1 MEHGRLAVI
10 EIVTETGGTGA
21 NEPRRGEDAP
31 DLGAR
36 LRARE
41 AAVRKEAAREAGE
54 RRVAASAATLV
65 SLLRDRN
72 TSVAS
77 TATWALGRL
86 GYAAAAAEVAA
97 LLRASSATQRQAAAR
112 ALGQFATP
120 DALAALLGALPDAD
134 EALVTAILAALD
146 DLPRASVV
154 PGLVALLRDP
164 RGPLRAR
171 ASRALLRYPTEAL
184 PAVVAALSA
193 PSDRAQES
201 DDATPFRRAVAHVV
215 AETAS
220 TSDKPVAEAMALA
233 LPALLDLSHAPDP
246 RTRLYAARGLARL
259 AADAPRAWERLEQLR
274 DDERRDVAAVAR
286 EALGDGTVVDET
298 RPAVVRENAAPDAE
312 TASDDHGASSETAAL
327 PLELAAGQTYLLT
340 VLDGLEDVAA
350 AEVAELE
357 EARVTRRLTGVLLV
371 GLDAPSAVLN
381 GLRTVLDATLFAGY
395 LPPETGAP
403 GAPGA
408 TGATEGATDGTATAP
423 RFRDMR
429 PVRQA
434 VAAIKAARPEAPL
447 TVYVH
452 VPRRTPPAQARALRA
467 AAAADLARVGARLDA
482 ARAALTADVVLA
494 NERPLLGIRVL
505 SDAPGHRPL
514 PAGGLPA
521 SLNATLAAAMV
532 RLTTPTP
539 GDVFLDP
546 LCGAGTLLRERAL
559 AGPYAR
565 LIGGDRERRAI
576 TLARANLAGLS
587 DLTLRRWDATNLP
600 LPDASVDKAA
610 LNPPYGRRA
619 GSHEG
624 NAQLYPAVLGELAR
638 VVRPDGLVAWITTE
652 RRLTTALLRGQHA
665 FAREDEIPVE
675 TGGLHTTIYLL
686 RRR

>member
-1 MEHGRLAVI
+1 MI
-10 EIVTETGGTGA
+10 ETESKDTDTDESRYGQGQSA
-21 NEPRRGEDAP
+21 R
-31 DLGAR
+31 DLQAR

-41 AAVRKEAAREAGE
+41 APVRKEAAQEAGE
-54 RRVAASAATLV
+54 RRVAATAPRLV
-65 SLLRDRN
+65 SLLHDRN
-72 TSVAS
+72 MGVAT

-86 GYAAAAAEVAA
+86 GYAAATAEVAA
-97 LLRASSATQRQAAAR
+97 LLHASNTTQRQAAAR
-112 ALGQFATP
+112 ALGQFATA
-120 DALAALLGALPDAD
+120 DALAALLAALPDAD
-134 EALVTAILAALD
+134 DALVTAILAALD

-154 PGLVALLRDP
+154 PRLIALLRDP

-184 PAVVAALSA
+184 PAVVAALAQSSA
-193 PSDRAQES
+193 EAQAA
-201 DDATPFRRAVAHVV
+201 DDATPFRRAAAHIV
-215 AETAS
+215 AEAAPP
-220 TSDKPVAEAMALA
+220 SDKPDAEAAALA
-233 LPALLDLSHAPDP
+233 LPALLDLSHAVDP
-246 RTRLYAARGLARL
+246 RTRLYATRGLGRL
-259 AADAPRAWERLEQLR
+259 ATGMPQAWERLERLR
-274 DDERRDVAAVAR
+274 DDERRDVAAAAR
-286 EALGDGTVVDET
+286 EALGDGEALDET
-298 RPAVVRENAAPDAE
+298 RASIDAEAAEARAE
-312 TASDDHGASSETAAL
+312 TAPDNEDAPAGTGAL

-340 VLDGLEDVAA
+340 VLDGLEDIAA
-350 AEVAELE
+350 AEVAELKG
-357 EARVTRRLTGVLLV
+357 ARVTRRLTGALLV

-381 GLRTVLDATLFAGY
+381 GLRTVLDAMLFASY
-395 LPPETGAP
+395 LPPTPESS
-403 GAPGA
+403 
-408 TGATEGATDGTATAP
+408 GATDGAAPTP
-423 RFRDMR
+423 RFRDIR

-434 VAAIKAARPEAPL
+434 FAAITAARPELPL

-452 VPRRTPPAQARALRA
+452 VPRRTPQARARALRD
-467 AAAADLARVGARLDA
+467 AAAADLARVGARLEST
-482 ARAALTADVVLA
+482 RASLTADVALA

-514 PAGGLPA
+514 PEGGLPA

-532 RLTTPTP
+532 RLTAPTP
-539 GDVFLDP
+539 HDIFLDP

-587 DLTLRRWDATNLP
+587 DLTLQRWDATALP

-624 NAQLYPAVLGELAR
+624 NTRLYPAVMSELAR
-638 VVRPDGLVAWITTE
+638 VVRPGGLVAWITTE
-652 RRLTTALLRGQHA
+652 RRLTTALLRGQNS

-675 TGGLHTTIYLL
+675 TGGLRATVYLL